1 MSADERREQIV
12 DAAMVEFARGGL
24 HGTSTETIAQRAG
37 VSQPYL
43 FRLFGTK
50 KDLFVATARRCFDR
64 VEETFRIAAESE
76 PTNPLHA
83 MGEAYMRLVSSR
95 DMLLMQL
102 QTYAACGDEDVRSEV
117 GASFSDL
124 FDYCERISGESREK
138 ITQFIAAGML
148 CNIALATGNEELVE
162 EKAMHRSFGIHD

>member
-1 MSADERREQIV
+1 MSADERREQV
-12 DAAMVEFARGGL
+12 LDAATVEFARGGL

-50 KDLFVATARRCFDR
+50 NDLFVATARRCFER

-76 PTNPLHA
+76 PANPLHA
-83 MGEAYMRLVSSR
+83 MGDAYMRLVSSR

-117 GASFSDL
+117 GVCFSQL
-124 FDYCERISGESREK
+124 FDFCERVSGESPEK
-138 ITQFIAAGML
+138 IMQFISVGML
-148 CNIALATGNEELVE
+148 LNVALATGNQELIEEE
-162 EKAMHRSFGIHD
+162 RMHKSFNLHP